1 MSNFLHKEAEEI
13 KKQALSEAER
23 LEKQADEKAK
33 QAKYSDAANLYSRA
47 GEYYYTAGVNFKAN
61 KCWDAESSCLEMAG
75 KV

>member
-13 KKQALSEAER
+13 KKQALSDAER

-33 QAKYSDAANLYSRA
+33 QALYEDAANLYARA
-47 GEYYYTAGVNFKAN
+47 GEYYYTAGANFKAN

>member
-13 KKQALSEAER
+13 KKQALSDAER

-33 QAKYSDAANLYSRA
+33 QAKYSDAANLYARA
-47 GEYYYTAGVNFKAN
+47 AQYYYTAGGNFKAN